1 MGGYAARAEGRGPSA
16 RTPCGRVGSP
26 VPAPIRSPLP
36 APRSLTYLLPVPI
49 IPADG
54 DSEPLASRSSSEVAR
69 AALQAQLE
77 ALHLPTGALESP
89 RSAIPVVDADLL
101 RIPVGPGAVHVERY
115 GYGGQPVVLLHGFGT
130 SSFLWRRIGP
140 ALAVERC
147 TAFAID
153 LFGHGESDR
162 PIDADFG
169 VSQQSEYVE
178 RALTAL
184 RVARAVVVGVD
195 LGALVAMRLAA
206 DRGERVEK
214 LVLISPPSLTDVP
227 GRDVRELQTDA
238 ARLALRLSQGL
249 FGIVSLLR
257 PLLEDSVADPAH
269 MPPKLLGRYL
279 APYLGSDGV
288 DHLLALARAIQA
300 ADVDE
305 IELADIYHPTLLVR
319 GDRDQWSDGAD
330 VDRLAR
336 RLTSAKTVHV
346 EGIGRLVPEEAPD
359 LLTDLILRFAAER

>member
-1 MGGYAARAEGRGPSA
+1 MPTPPSDGEQAGTEGGAA
-16 RTPCGRVGSP
+16 
-26 VPAPIRSPLP
+26 
-36 APRSLTYLLPVPI
+36 
-49 IPADG
+49 
-54 DSEPLASRSSSEVAR
+54 PLAYRTASDIAR
-69 AALQAQLE
+69 RALQAQLD
-77 ALHLPTGALESP
+77 ALDLPVGALETT
-89 RSAIPVVDADLL
+89 RSALPVNDADLL

-115 GYGGQPVVLLHGFGT
+115 GYGGRPVVLLHGFGT
-130 SSFLWRRIGP
+130 SSFLWRHIGP

-162 PIDADFG
+162 PVDADFG
-169 VSQQSEYVE
+169 VREQSEYIE

-227 GRDVRELQTDA
+227 GRDIRELQTDA

-257 PLLEDSVADPAH
+257 PLLEESVGEPSR

-279 APYLGSDGV
+279 APYLGSEGV
-288 DHLLALARAIQA
+288 DHLLALARSIKAE
-300 ADVDE
+300 DVDE
-305 IELADIYHPTLLVR
+305 IEFSDIYHSTLLIR
-319 GDRDQWSDGAD
+319 GDRDRWSEGAD
-330 VDRLAR
+330 LDRLAR
-336 RLTSAKTVHV
+336 RLTSARSVHL
-346 EGIGRLVPEEAPD
+346 EGIGRLVPEETPD
-359 LLTDLILRFAAER
+359 LLTDLILRFANE